1 MKSEAM
7 ARLMGQGTTVE
18 VENAPEG
25 ERLDAVAQVEFTPVP
40 AEGLEY
46 DLSGLSCERGED
58 VLLGF
63 SMERGAYYTFSFEGT
78 CSAGLLAQVPVSFF
92 FTSIPLATMVWSGTQ
107 GQSTV
112 KRVRFK
118 VTTKSNVFRLH
129 FGLSGVKL
137 KCVRITKD
145 GPGEDRQIGLIAD

>member
-1 MKSEAM
+1 
-7 ARLMGQGTTVE
+7 
-18 VENAPEG
+18 
-25 ERLDAVAQVEFTPVP
+25 
-40 AEGLEY
+40 
-46 DLSGLSCERGED
+46 
-58 VLLGF
+58 
-63 SMERGAYYTFSFEGT
+63 
-78 CSAGLLAQVPVSFF
+78 
-92 FTSIPLATMVWSGTQ
+92 MVWSGTQ